1 MISHY
6 RVLLSKNFLE
16 STFSFLGDSRIIE
29 RDFANNSATV
39 APACLVD
46 ILVIW
51 RNWCWNWEKK
61 LFPEEPE
68 LDGCSSVKMIFK
80 TEISFVLGLIE
91 L

>member
-1 MISHY
+1 MSGRYIGHLEKL
-6 RVLLSKNFLE
+6 VLE
-16 STFSFLGDSRIIE
+16 HVG
-29 RDFANNSATV
+29 
-39 APACLVD
+39 
-46 ILVIW
+46 
-51 RNWCWNWEKK
+51 K

>member
-1 MISHY
+1 L
-6 RVLLSKNFLE
+6 VLE
-16 STFSFLGDSRIIE
+16 HVG
-29 RDFANNSATV
+29 
-39 APACLVD
+39 
-46 ILVIW
+46 
-51 RNWCWNWEKK
+51 K